1 MSPAQNT
8 VLQSKQ
14 APLPPQK
21 QPKKKKNPPNGWGE
35 YKDEEKKLFNLARWH
50 SLGGQIGWV
59 VETDSCLAHA
69 GVDEDRLGNG

>member
-1 MSPAQNT
+1 M
-8 VLQSKQ
+8 KERG
-14 APLPPQK
+14 
-21 QPKKKKNPPNGWGE
+21 KKWEGKKGKEVKGE